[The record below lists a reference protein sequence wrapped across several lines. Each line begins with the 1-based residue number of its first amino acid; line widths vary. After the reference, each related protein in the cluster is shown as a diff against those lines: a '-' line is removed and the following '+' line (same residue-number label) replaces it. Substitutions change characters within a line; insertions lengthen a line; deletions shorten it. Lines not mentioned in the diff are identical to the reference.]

1 MHTLSIFPSLLTF
14 GIFAPLLLRLVVSYF
29 LIINGRKNF
38 VVNKKVWLAAP
49 QIICG
54 LMLSV
59 GAYTQVVVLVA
70 LIFINLEW
78 WINRKISPVTSDKMM
93 VYWFAGIILLSLLFT
108 GPGAFAI
115 DYPL

>member
-1 MHTLSIFPSLLTF
+1 MHTLSLFPSLLTF
-14 GIFAPLLLRLVVSYF
+14 GLFAPLLLRLVVSYF

-38 VVNKKVWLAAP
+38 VVNKKIWLAAP

-54 LMLSV
+54 LMLFIGV
-59 GAYTQVVVLVA
+59 YTQVVVLVA
-70 LIFINLEW
+70 LISIKLEW
-78 WINRKISPVTSDKMM
+78 WTSRKISPVTNDKMM
-93 VYWFAGIILLSLLFT
+93 VYWFTGIILLSLILT

>member
-29 LIINGRKNF
+29 LLINGRKTLM
-38 VVNKKVWLAAP
+38 VDKKMWIAIP

-54 LMLSV
+54 VMLFV
-59 GAYTQVVVLVA
+59 GVYTQAVVLVA
-70 LIFINLEW
+70 LIFTKLDW
-78 WINRKISPVTSDKMM
+78 WTNKNISPTSNDKMM
-93 VYWFAGIILLSLLFT
+93 IYWFTGIILLSLLFT